1 MIGDLVRVK
10 ESHQPYLRDE
20 YLGIGWVVGLPPYDN
35 ECMTMFPYA
44 EIYFVSGRR
53 TSMFVENL
61 EVVATIYNRDAS

>member
-10 ESHQPYLRDE
+10 EKHQPYLRDE

-35 ECMTMFPYA
+35 EGMTMFPYA
-44 EIYFVSGRR
+44 EIYFVSGQH
-53 TSMFVENL
+53 TSMFSENL

>member
-10 ESHQPYLRDE
+10 EIHQPYLRDE

-35 ECMTMFPYA
+35 EGMTMFPYA
-44 EIYFVSGRR
+44 EIYFVSGQH
-53 TSMFVENL
+53 TSMFIENL